1 MIHEIPRFGTPE
13 YAEYI
18 AARRAEAVAALTLRG
33 RLARHWAWFWD
44 VYLVLFV
51 VVALYV
57 GIMLFSRAVMFS

>member
-13 YAEYI
+13 YAEFI

-44 VYLVLFV
+44 VYLVLAAV
-51 VVALYV
+51 VIAYVA
-57 GIMLFSRAVMFS
+57 IMLFAREVMFS

>member
-13 YAEYI
+13 YSEYI

-44 VYLVLFV
+44 VYLVLAGV
-51 VVALYV
+51 GTAYVA
-57 GIMLFSRAVMFS
+57 IMAFAHVVMFS